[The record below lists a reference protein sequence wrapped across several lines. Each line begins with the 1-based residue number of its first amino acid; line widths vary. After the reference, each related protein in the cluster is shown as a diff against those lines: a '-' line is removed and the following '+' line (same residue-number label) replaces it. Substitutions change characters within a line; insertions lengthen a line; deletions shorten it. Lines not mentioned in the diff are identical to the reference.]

1 MKKRIGIGVDL
12 GGTFIKYA
20 LGDED
25 GTIIKKGKMPTDAGA
40 RNEVILDHM
49 AEAIKEMKMAAGD
62 YGYQPVV
69 VGVGTPGCVDVEK
82 GVLRGGTPN
91 FRHWIRVP
99 IAEELNKRTGL
110 PVFVDNDAN
119 VMALAEA
126 KFGAGRGHENVICLT
141 IGTGIGGGIIIN
153 QKLYRGSN
161 FAGAEPGHMSIK
173 HDGRNC
179 RCGGKGCLE
188 LYASATAMINHFRKI
203 SKKAGRAV
211 DKEINVKKIFELF
224 AAGNRLAEETIELSS
239 YYLGRGIAN
248 LMNIFNPTRII
259 IGGGVAGAGEVY
271 LKRVQKAAFAFA
283 MAEACKGTRIVSAR
297 LGNNAGYLGS
307 ISFAFSQY
315 DGKISLTG

>member
-20 LGDED
+20 LGDEN
-25 GTIIKKGKMPTDAGA
+25 GSILKKGKKPTDAKA
-40 RNEVILDHM
+40 KKEVILDRM
-49 AEAIKEMKMAAGD
+49 SEAVNEMKIAAQAN
-62 YGYQPVV
+62 GYQPVV

-91 FRHWIRVP
+91 FRHWFKVP
-99 IAEELNKRTGL
+99 VAEELKKRTGL

-126 KFGAGRGHENVICLT
+126 QFGAGRGHNNVICLT

-153 QKLYRGSN
+153 KKLYRGSN

-188 LYASATAMINHFRKI
+188 LYASATAMINHFKKI
-203 SKKAGRAV
+203 SKKTGQTV
-211 DKEINVKKIFELF
+211 DKNINVKQIFELF
-224 AAGNRLAEETIELSS
+224 AAGNKPAEETIELSS

-271 LKRVQKAAFAFA
+271 LKRVQQAAFAYA

-307 ISFAFSQY
+307 IRFAFSQL
-315 DGKISLTG
+315 DEQVPLAG